1 MCKSCMRMLV
11 GVRQSG
17 WNTSQVAASVQ
28 LLLSNKLSCEEKMV
42 VTHHSSALIVQT
54 VQSCHLPSP
63 DCFVRVVSRAVR
75 SLCS

>member
-1 MCKSCMRMLV
+1 MCKNCMRMFMCKSCMRMLV

-42 VTHHSSALIVQT
+42 VTHQSSAK
-54 VQSCHLPSP
+54 
-63 DCFVRVVSRAVR
+63 
-75 SLCS
+75 

>member
-1 MCKSCMRMLV
+1 MLV

-42 VTHHSSALIVQT
+42 VTHQSSAK
-54 VQSCHLPSP
+54 
-63 DCFVRVVSRAVR
+63 
-75 SLCS
+75 